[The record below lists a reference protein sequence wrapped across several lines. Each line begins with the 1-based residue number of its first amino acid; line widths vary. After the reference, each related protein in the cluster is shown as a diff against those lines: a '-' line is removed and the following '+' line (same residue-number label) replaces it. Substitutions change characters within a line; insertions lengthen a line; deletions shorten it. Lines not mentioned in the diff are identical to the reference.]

1 MAGERA
7 RTNAGVAVT
16 AAKGLSTR
24 SLAGTTVFALRL
36 IWAADRRRFTAIL
49 VHQLFSAATLS
60 LMMLVTKEVLGGLGG
75 DARDLWPKLIPLL
88 MAVMV
93 LTSINGAF
101 RGLAQSWQRVLA
113 VKTDRHIL
121 SLVLR
126 SAIKTE
132 LLTFEDPA
140 FYDRLQRAVFASRV
154 QPITLVSSAVAIIQA
169 SFSLIAVGATFA
181 AMTWILLPLCLLAP
195 IPLFRA
201 AKQERDARYGLN
213 GKLAENRRV
222 RDYLER
228 LLTGRD
234 EAKEIRAFGIG
245 PVLFDRWNSR
255 YDEEIADTTVL
266 YRRHA
271 RRKIAARLTGDLIT
285 VAIIGGVWL
294 YAGSGGIDVPTAI
307 AALLGLFLLN
317 TRVQA
322 ITFLFNA
329 LGDVLLYL
337 ADLRLFA
344 ASSSA
349 EPVEPA
355 RRVRGS
361 LAARDLGF
369 RYPGASEP
377 TLRGV
382 DIDLPAGEIVALV
395 GTNGSGKTT
404 LAKVLAGLYPPSTG
418 SLSIDGEPV
427 RDPGVLRDRT
437 AVLFQDFVKY
447 RLTVTDNIEFGR
459 PGAEDPARRLAEAA
473 RSAAADTIAERLDH
487 GYDTVLGAEFS
498 GGTDLSLGQW
508 QRLALARAFYRDSPF
523 VILDEPTASLDAQ
536 AEAELFDKL
545 RDLFKGRTVLFVSH
559 RMSNVRGAD
568 RIYTLDRGRIVE
580 SGDHESLL
588 AADGIYA
595 KLFRLQAAGYED
607 RDTGVGVRDP
617 AIPG

>member
-1 MAGERA
+1 M
-7 RTNAGVAVT
+7 T
-16 AAKGLSTR
+16 AAKGLSAR
-24 SLAGTTVFALRL
+24 SLAGTAVFALRL

-60 LMMLVTKEVLGGLGG
+60 LVMLFTKELLGGLGG
-75 DARDLWPKLIPLL
+75 DGRADLWSNLMPLL
-88 MAVMV
+88 MAAMV
-93 LTSINGAF
+93 LMSINGAF

-126 SAIKTE
+126 STMKTD

-154 QPITLVSSAVAIIQA
+154 QPITLVSSAVAIIQT
-169 SFSLIAVGATFA
+169 SFSLIAVGATFV

-195 IPLFRA
+195 IPLIRA

-213 GKLAENRRV
+213 ETLAENRRV

-245 PVLFDRWNSR
+245 KTLFDRWDSC
-255 YDEEIADTTVL
+255 YEKEIADTTVVQ
-266 YRRHA
+266 RRHA
-271 RRKIAARLTGDLIT
+271 KRKIAARLAGDLIT

-294 YAGSGGIDVPTAI
+294 YVGSGGIDVPTAI

-317 TRVQA
+317 TRVQS
-322 ITFLFNA
+322 ITFLFTA

-344 ASSSA
+344 AARPAEAAEIPRRASS
-349 EPVEPA
+349 
-355 RRVRGS
+355 GS
-361 LAARDLGF
+361 LTARGVGF

-382 DIDLPAGEIVALV
+382 DIDLPAGGIVALV

-418 SLSIDGEPV
+418 TVSIDGEPV
-427 RDPGVLRDRT
+427 LEPEVLRDRA

-473 RSAAADTIAERLDH
+473 RSAAVDTIAERLDH

-545 RDLFKGRTVLFVSH
+545 RDLFEGRTVLFVSH

-595 KLFRLQAAGYED
+595 KLFRLQAAGYEE
-607 RDTGVGVRDP
+607 RVTTQSETV
-617 AIPG
+617 

>member
-1 MAGERA
+1 M
-7 RTNAGVAVT
+7 T
-16 AAKGLSTR
+16 ATKGLSTR

-49 VHQLFSAATLS
+49 VHQVFSAATLS
-60 LMMLVTKEVLGGLGG
+60 VVMLFTKELLSGLGG
-75 DARDLWPKLIPLL
+75 DARADLWSNLIPLL
-88 MAVMV
+88 MAAMV
-93 LTSINGAF
+93 LTSVNGAF

-126 SAIKTE
+126 STMKTD

-154 QPITLVSSAVAIIQA
+154 QPITLVSSAVAIIQTL
-169 SFSLIAVGATFA
+169 FSLIAVGATFV

-195 IPLFRA
+195 IPLIRA

-213 GKLAENRRV
+213 ETLAENRRV

-228 LLTGRD
+228 LLTGRE

-245 PVLFDRWNSR
+245 QTLFDRWDSC
-255 YDEEIADTTVL
+255 YEKEIADTTDVQ
-266 YRRHA
+266 RRHA
-271 RRKIAARLTGDLIT
+271 KRKIAARLAGDLIT

-294 YAGSGGIDVPTAI
+294 YVDSGGIDVPTAI

-317 TRVQA
+317 TRVQS
-322 ITFLFNA
+322 ITFLFTA

-344 ASSSA
+344 ASRPA
-349 EPVEPA
+349 ETFETPPRA
-355 RRVRGS
+355 SGS
-361 LAARDLGF
+361 LTARGIGF

-377 TLRGV
+377 TLHGV
-382 DIDLPAGEIVALV
+382 DLDLPAGGIVALV

-418 SLSIDGEPV
+418 TISIDGEPV
-427 RDPGVLRDRT
+427 RELEVLRDRA

-459 PGAEDPARRLAEAA
+459 PGAEDPARRRAEAA
-473 RSAAADTIAERLDH
+473 RSAAVDTIAERLDQ
-487 GYDTVLGAEFS
+487 GYETVLGAEFS

-536 AEAELFDKL
+536 AEAELFDRL

-580 SGDHESLL
+580 SGDHGSLL
-588 AADGIYA
+588 AAGGIYA
-595 KLFRLQAAGYED
+595 KLFRLQAAGYEE
-607 RDTGVGVRDP
+607 RATTQSETS
-617 AIPG
+617 

>member
-1 MAGERA
+1 MAGEGA
-7 RTNAGVAVT
+7 RTNPGRAVT
-16 AAKGLSTR
+16 ATKGLSAR
-24 SLAGTTVFALRL
+24 SLAGTAVFVLRL

-60 LMMLVTKEVLGGLGG
+60 LVMLFTKELLGGLGG
-75 DARDLWPKLIPLL
+75 DGRVDLWSKLIPLL
-88 MAVMV
+88 MAAMV
-93 LTSINGAF
+93 LMSINGAF

-113 VKTDRHIL
+113 VKADRHIL

-126 SAIKTE
+126 STMKTD

-154 QPITLVSSAVAIIQA
+154 QPITLVSSAVAIIQT

-181 AMTWILLPLCLLAP
+181 AMTWVLLPLCLLAP
-195 IPLFRA
+195 IPLIRA

-213 GKLAENRRV
+213 ETLAENRRV

-245 PVLFDRWNSR
+245 QTLFDRWNSC
-255 YDEEIADTTVL
+255 YDKEIADTTEVQ
-266 YRRHA
+266 RRHSK
-271 RRKIAARLTGDLIT
+271 RKIAARLAGDLIT

-294 YAGSGGIDVPTAI
+294 YVGSGGIDVPTAI

-317 TRVQA
+317 TRVQS
-322 ITFLFNA
+322 ITFLFTA

-344 ASSSA
+344 AAQPAEAAELPRRASS
-349 EPVEPA
+349 
-355 RRVRGS
+355 GS
-361 LAARDLGF
+361 LTVRDVGF

-404 LAKVLAGLYPPSTG
+404 LAKVLAGLYPPNTG
-418 SLSIDGEPV
+418 TVSIDGEPV
-427 RDPGVLRDRT
+427 REPEVLRDRA

-473 RSAAADTIAERLDH
+473 RSAAVDTIAERLDH

-545 RDLFKGRTVLFVSH
+545 RELFEGRTVLFVSH

-595 KLFRLQAAGYED
+595 KLFRLQAAGYEEHV
-607 RDTGVGVRDP
+607 TTQSETV
-617 AIPG
+617 